1 MPALGA
7 RIEHMFDS
15 DSTMNRLRAAVAARS
30 RAEIDE
36 AVAITDLA
44 AEHEWPAEAQI
55 EMVGTRAVRVGADGT
70 CLVDEFLPLEVAAL
84 RRISV
89 TAATW
94 LIRDLVNAKVR
105 HPALWA
111 RMRAG
116 DVPVFRACQLAQEA
130 ARYDLSLAEARWVDA
145 ELAPKLAG
153 LPWRRVLQVARGLMA
168 DVAAAKVAAFHAH
181 SRSERFVR
189 ILPTDDSATAYISA
203 RVDTGDAAFFDGMV
217 NRIAALLAEQGDT
230 DPLDA
235 RRAKAVG
242 ILATPARAHLML
254 ARAAAGAAE
263 PDEDD
268 EPADHEPLR
277 RPAIDPSLFS
287 KPGLPAI
294 TDPRL
299 LPTANLYVHVAEES
313 LLTSSGVARVEGI
326 GPLAVG
332 MLKFV
337 LGNCRVRLTPVVRPY
352 SKAAVDAYE
361 IPARIREQVALRD
374 SFEVFPYSSRTG
386 RKQDLD
392 HTIPYRPGGKKQTRQ
407 SNLGPLSRRVHRA
420 KTHGGWRLE
429 QPEPGLFTWT
439 SPHGLRYLVSPLG
452 TRRLEDRP
460 NYRELDEMLA
470 HAEGPPLGTVD
481 P

>member
-1 MPALGA
+1 M
-7 RIEHMFDS
+7 D
-15 DSTMNRLRAAVAARS
+15 RLRAAVAARTQ
-30 RAEIDE
+30 AEIDE
-36 AVAITDLA
+36 AVAITELA
-44 AEHEWPAEAQI
+44 AEHEWPADAQI
-55 EMVGTRAVRVGADGT
+55 EMIGTRAVRVGADGT

-84 RRISV
+84 KRISV

-94 LIRDLVNAKVR
+94 LIRDLVNTKVR
-105 HPALWA
+105 HPLLWE
-111 RMRAG
+111 RMCAG

-153 LPWRRVLQVARGLMA
+153 LPWRRVLQVARGLIG
-168 DVAAAKVAAFHAH
+168 DVAAAKVAAFHAQ
-181 SRSERFVR
+181 SRAERFVR
-189 ILPTDDSATAYISA
+189 VLATDDAATAYLSA
-203 RVDTGDAAFFDGMV
+203 RVDTGDAVFFDGMV
-217 NRIAALLAEQGDT
+217 NRIAAVLAKQGDT

-254 ARAAAGAAE
+254 AQAAAGGLIDAD
-263 PDEDD
+263 PDEDADAGD
-268 EPADHEPLR
+268 ESADEQVLR
-277 RPAIDPSLFS
+277 RPAIDASLFS
-287 KPGLPAI
+287 RPDLPAI

-313 LLTSSGVARVEGI
+313 LLTGSGVARVEGI

-352 SKAAVDAYE
+352 SKVAVDAYE

-374 SFEVFPYSSRTG
+374 SFEVFPSSSRPS
-386 RKQDLD
+386 RKQDFD
-392 HTIPYRPGGKKQTRQ
+392 HTIPYRPGGRDQTRQ

-429 QPEPGLFTWT
+429 QREPGVFTWT
-439 SPHGLRYLVSPLG
+439 SPHGLRYEVSPRG
-452 TRRLEDRP
+452 SRRLEDHP
-460 NYRELDEMLA
+460 KYRELDEILTR
-470 HAEGPPLGTVD
+470 AEGPPLGGRN

>member
-1 MPALGA
+1 LA
-7 RIEHMFDS
+7 ID
-15 DSTMNRLRAAVAARS
+15 RLRAAVDTRA

-36 AVAITDLA
+36 AVAIAELA
-44 AEHEWPAEAQI
+44 AEHEWPADAQI

-70 CLVDEFLPLEVAAL
+70 CLIDEFLPLEVAAL
-84 RRISV
+84 KRISV

-111 RMRAG
+111 RMCAG
-116 DVPVFRACQLAQEA
+116 DVPVFRMCQLAQEA

-153 LPWRRVLQVARGLMA
+153 LPWRRVLQVARGLIA
-168 DVAAAKVAAFHAH
+168 NVAAAKVAAFHAH
-181 SRSERFVR
+181 SRAERFVR
-189 ILPTDDSATAYISA
+189 VLPTDDAATSYLSA
-203 RVDTGDAAFFDGMV
+203 RVATGDAVFFDGMV
-217 NRIAALLAEQGDT
+217 NRIAAVLAEQGDT

-254 ARAAAGAAE
+254 ARAAATSGHLN
-263 PDEDD
+263 PDPNDDASD
-268 EPADHEPLR
+268 EPSEEQPLR
-277 RPAIDPSLFS
+277 RPTIDASLFS
-287 KPGLPAI
+287 PSDLPAI

-299 LPTANLYVHVAEES
+299 LPTASLYVHVAEES
-313 LLTSSGVARVEGI
+313 LLTGSGVARVEGI

-337 LGNCRVRLTPVVRPY
+337 LGNCQVRLTPVVRPY
-352 SKAAVDAYE
+352 SKVAVDAYE

-374 SFEVFPYSSRTG
+374 SFEVFPSSSR
-386 RKQDLD
+386 RSREQDFD
-392 HTIPYRPGGKKQTRQ
+392 HTIPYRPGGKAQTRQ

-429 QPEPGLFTWT
+429 QPEPGVFTWT
-439 SPHGLRYLVSPLG
+439 SPGGLRYQVSPLG
-452 TRRLEDRP
+452 SRRLEDHP
-460 NYRELDEMLA
+460 DYPELDELLTS
-470 HAEGPPLGTVD
+470 AEGRPLGTVD

>member
-1 MPALGA
+1 
-7 RIEHMFDS
+7 MFDIGAPAIA
-15 DSTMNRLRAAVAARS
+15 RLRDAVAART

-36 AVAITDLA
+36 AVAIADLA
-44 AEHEWPAEAQI
+44 AEHEWPADAQI
-55 EMVGTRAVRVGADGT
+55 EMIGTRAVRVGADGT

-84 RRISV
+84 KGISV

-94 LIRDLVNAKVR
+94 LIRDLVNTKVR
-105 HPALWA
+105 HPLLWA
-111 RMRAG
+111 RMCAG
-116 DVPVFRACQLAQEA
+116 DVPTFRACQLAQEA

-153 LPWRRVLQVARGLMA
+153 LPWRRVLQLARGLIG
-168 DVAAAKVAAFHAH
+168 DVAAAKVAAFHAE
-181 SRSERFVR
+181 SRAERFVR
-189 ILPTDDSATAYISA
+189 VLPTDDAATAYISA
-203 RVDTGDAAFFDGMV
+203 RVDTGDAVFFEAMV
-217 NRIAALLAEQGDT
+217 TRIAAVLAEQGDT

-254 ARAAAGAAE
+254 VRASASGQIDAESEEAAG
-263 PDEDD
+263 D
-268 EPADHEPLR
+268 EPVDGEPLR
-277 RPAIDPSLFS
+277 RPAIDASLFER
-287 KPGLPAI
+287 PGLPPI

-313 LLTSSGVARVEGI
+313 LLTGSGVARVEGI
-326 GPLAVG
+326 GPLAVT
-332 MLKFV
+332 MLRFV

-352 SKAAVDAYE
+352 SKVAVDAYE

-374 SFEVFPYSSRTG
+374 SFEVFPYSSRAS
-386 RKQDLD
+386 RKQDFD
-392 HTIPYRPGGKKQTRQ
+392 HTIPYRPGVKNQTRS

-429 QPEPGLFTWT
+429 QPEPGVFTWT
-439 SPHGLRYLVSPLG
+439 SPHGLRYEVGPLG
-452 TRRLEDRP
+452 SRRLEDHP
-460 NYRELDEMLA
+460 HYRELDAALV